1 MAAASVRRSVCDFV
15 ASSSAQWHCFKG
27 RALIRSTNRFLPAVE
42 LFCNFF
48 QLFNKAQLDM
58 ASALPKVVGYMTDVE
73 GNWEYFQSC
82 LALSSVLE
90 VIVQL
95 ALALRR
101 CIVSNLMRVSAVE
114 RLYSN

>member
-1 MAAASVRRSVCDFV
+1 MALA
-15 ASSSAQWHCFKG
+15 G
-27 RALIRSTNRFLPAVE
+27 LLIVQRTAFLPAVE
-42 LFCNFF
+42 LFCNKF
-48 QLFNKAQLDM
+48 QLVNKAQIDM

-73 GNWEYFQSC
+73 GNWEYFQRC

-90 VIVQL
+90 VITQP

-101 CIVSNLMRVSAVE
+101 CIVSNLMRISAVE